1 MKYSGRMSLP
11 VRGGTLPIRGGTLPI
26 RDDVKRRM
34 SKISLPDNITET
46 RPVSRITRES
56 EGTMFNQ

>member
-11 VRGGTLPIRGGTLPI
+11 IRGGTLPI
-26 RDDVKRRM
+26 KADAKRRM

-46 RPVSRITRES
+46 RPISRITRES
-56 EGTMFNQ
+56 EGTLFN

>member
-11 VRGGTLPIRGGTLPI
+11 VRGGTLPLKG
-26 RDDVKRRM
+26 DAKRRM

-56 EGTMFNQ
+56 EGTLFNQ